1 MTFVETTLHKMP
13 QISKPRLSFLT
24 SLFGALACFVGRATM
39 VHLSRF
45 GAGSPRRLSRW
56 FDKPFDWWHLNWTA
70 LEHTDVAD
78 HPLCAC
84 IDCTFL
90 PKSDTQTWGLASF
103 HHGATGRAETGC
115 EAFVLGLLDADEHT
129 ASSLQAWQTPA
140 SFPKHNQDLEEG
152 EPFTRVDFYVECVR
166 ERLDALLA
174 RGIGHLVADGY
185 FAKTKVLEAL
195 EGTGLHLISKL
206 RCDANLRYLYTGPR
220 KKGPG
225 RPKLYDGKVDFE
237 NLSRF
242 EQLDAPD
249 KDVELYWAD
258 LNAPHFGRTLRVVV
272 VRTRRAG
279 KVRHQV
285 LFTTDLEWEPV
296 KVYVRYKL
304 RFQQEFV
311 FRDGKQFV
319 GLADGQMRDQ
329 TKRHEHL
336 NASLS
341 ALNLMRLEERQEHED
356 PEARVIS
363 MADWKRRTYAQHA
376 AQRVFYHLNL
386 DAEQLQSHPGY
397 EALRREGF
405 LAA

>member
-1 MTFVETTLHKMP
+1 MP
-13 QISKPRLSFLT
+13 TNTPPTRFRPGKPRLRFPST
-24 SLFGALACFVGRATM
+24 TRISRRA
-39 VHLSRF
+39 SR
-45 GAGSPRRLSRW
+45 SR
-56 FDKPFDWWHLNWTA
+56 A
-70 LEHTDVAD
+70 
-78 HPLCAC
+78 
-84 IDCTFL
+84 
-90 PKSDTQTWGLASF
+90 
-103 HHGATGRAETGC
+103 
-115 EAFVLGLLDADEHT
+115 
-129 ASSLQAWQTPA
+129 
-140 SFPKHNQDLEEG
+140 
-152 EPFTRVDFYVECVR
+152 VDFYVECVR

-174 RGIGHLVADGY
+174 RGIRHLVADGY

-285 LFTTDLEWEPV
+285 LFTTDLELEPV
-296 KVYVRYKL
+296 QVYVRYKL

-336 NASLS
+336 NASRS
-341 ALNLMRLEERQEHED
+341 ALNLMRLEERQAHEE

-363 MADWKRRTYAQHA
+363 MADWKRRKYAQHA

-386 DAEQLQSHPGY
+386 DAEQLKSHPGY

-405 LAA
+405 FAA